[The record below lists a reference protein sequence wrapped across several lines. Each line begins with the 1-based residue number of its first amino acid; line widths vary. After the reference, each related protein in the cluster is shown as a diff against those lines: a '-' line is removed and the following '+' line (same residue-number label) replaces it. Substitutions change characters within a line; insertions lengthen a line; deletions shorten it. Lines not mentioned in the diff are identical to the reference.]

1 MNNLD
6 EKLLNY
12 LDEHDVKIVGE
23 FDDGAGFSEYE
34 KSIDLEFYSDAGEDF
49 VFTVSYTDD
58 KSFVEDFAAY
68 TENFDV
74 EDHAELWIDHRGK
87 NGCPETLKELLE
99 DARGIREYL
108 EDLSNGLQDILK
120 EIEKEQDIDLWVN
133 LVQKSQTFLQKKDV
147 ILKEY
152 EVLNE
157 QYAKLEFYGQEGEI
171 TICTSCKRLLWKI
184 WRWRAYR
191 RVSW

>member
-23 FDDGAGFSEYE
+23 FDDGAEFSEYE

-58 KSFVEDFAAY
+58 KSFVENFATY

-74 EDHAELWIDHRGK
+74 EDHAELWIDNRGK

-120 EIEKEQDIDLWVN
+120 EIEKEQDIDL
-133 LVQKSQTFLQKKDV
+133 
-147 ILKEY
+147 
-152 EVLNE
+152 
-157 QYAKLEFYGQEGEI
+157 
-171 TICTSCKRLLWKI
+171 
-184 WRWRAYR
+184 
-191 RVSW
+191 